1 MGAGEGALRG
11 RARGPVIAMWPVVSP
26 LRPLVVVLAQPGT
39 GGCIAGVS
47 QYLKERSPDTKV
59 YLADPQGS
67 CLYNRVRAHPNANS
81 RDWGCCLLFLS
92 SVQHADALNPGGHC
106 VQVMYG
112 IAYAPEQ
119 AEKRL
124 KRHRYDTIIEGIG
137 IDRLTAN
144 FLYACFVQ

>member
-1 MGAGEGALRG
+1 
-11 RARGPVIAMWPVVSP
+11 
-26 LRPLVVVLAQPGT
+26 
-39 GGCIAGVS
+39 
-47 QYLKERSPDTKV
+47 
-59 YLADPQGS
+59 
-67 CLYNRVRAHPNANS
+67 
-81 RDWGCCLLFLS
+81 
-92 SVQHADALNPGGHC
+92 
-106 VQVMYG
+106 MYG